1 MPTVLVPGIPISL
14 RMLLAGLIT
23 TPIPLSLSAAT
34 VGRSAL
40 ATIPLASLSVSKACE
55 VLRRL
60 KLNLA
65 IESQNTTGL
74 LCGKG

>member
-1 MPTVLVPGIPISL
+1 MPKRLKCEWEPKSHSASMPTVLVPGIPISL

-40 ATIPLASLSVSKACE
+40 ATIPLASLSVSKPVRSSAGS
-55 VLRRL
+55 
-60 KLNLA
+60 N
-65 IESQNTTGL
+65 
-74 LCGKG
+74 